1 MTNSIEEISNSDV
14 IFVIGSN
21 TTEQHPVIGMRII
34 EAVKKNGAKLIV
46 ADPRRIPLVEFSSIF
61 AEIKPG
67 TNLAFINSIMNVI
80 ISEGLENKKFIEE
93 RTEGYEELRES
104 VAEYTPE
111 WAAEITGIAAETI
124 REIARTY
131 ASGKNAAI
139 LYTMGITQHITGS
152 MNVSALANLTMLA
165 GQIGKPSS
173 GLNPLRGQNNVQGAC
188 DMGALTDS
196 LPGYQKPNDEKAIK
210 RFEEAW
216 GSDFAR
222 KKGLTV
228 TQIFDAAIED
238 KIKSIYIIGENPLL
252 SDSDTNH
259 VRKALEN
266 LDFLVVQD
274 IFMTET
280 AKMANVVLPASSFM
294 EKDGTFTNTERRV
307 QRVRKV
313 IEPVGGSKPDW
324 EILSGIIKAMGF
336 DLEYN
341 SPSDIMEEIRKV
353 VPIYEGITYER
364 IDSEGIQWPCTDT
377 NHPGTKYLHRE
388 NFSRGKGKFVAN
400 EYRSSGE
407 VICDDYPFIMTT
419 GRTQH
424 HYHTGTMTRR
434 SWALDRE
441 QPRGFIE
448 INPTDAKEL
457 GIRDNS
463 RVRVT
468 SRRGSIVVD
477 AKLTDKI
484 NPGVVF
490 MPIHFGESPVNK
502 LTNRNLD
509 PIAQIPEF
517 KVCSV
522 RIEVAK

>member
-61 AEIKPG
+61 AKIRPG
-67 TNLAFINSIMNVI
+67 TNLAFINSIINVI
-80 ISEGLENKKFIEE
+80 ISEGLENKKFIED
-93 RTEGYEELRES
+93 RTEGYEELKES
-104 VAEYTPE
+104 VSDYTPE
-111 WAAEITGIAAETI
+111 WAAEITGIDANTI

-131 ASGKNAAI
+131 ASAKNAAI
-139 LYTMGITQHITGS
+139 LYTMGITQHVTGT
-152 MNVSALANLTMLA
+152 MNVSALANLTMLM

-188 DMGALTDS
+188 DMGALSDS
-196 LPGYQKPNDEKAIK
+196 LPGYQKANDEKAIK
-210 RFEEAW
+210 RFEKVW
-216 GSDFAR
+216 VSDFAR
-222 KKGLTV
+222 EKGLTV
-228 TQIFDAAIED
+228 TQMFDAAMNDE
-238 KIKSIYIIGENPLL
+238 IKSLFIIGENPLL
-252 SDSDTNH
+252 SDSDMNH
-259 VRKALEN
+259 VKKALES

-280 AKMANVVLPASSFM
+280 AQMADVVLPAASFM

-313 IEPVGGSKPDW
+313 IEPIGNSMEDW
-324 EILSGIIKAMGF
+324 KILLGIIKAMGCQA
-336 DLEYN
+336 DYN
-341 SPSDIMEEIRKV
+341 SPKDIMEEIRSLI
-353 VPIYEGITYER
+353 PIYGGITYDR
-364 IDSEGIQWPCTDT
+364 IEKEGIQWPCTDL
-377 NHPGTKYLHRE
+377 NHPGTKYLHKDV
-388 NFSRGKGKFVAN
+388 FSRGKGKFVVN
-400 EYRSSGE
+400 NYRGSGE
-407 VICDDYPFIMTT
+407 VTDDEYPLILTT

-448 INPTDAKEL
+448 INPEDAEKM
-457 GIRDNS
+457 GIRNNS
-463 RVRVT
+463 KVRVT

-484 NPGVVF
+484 NSGVVF

-509 PIAQIPEF
+509 PVSQIPEF
-517 KVCSV
+517 KVSSV
-522 RIEVAK
+522 RIEVVK

>member
-1 MTNSIEEISNSDV
+1 MTNSIEEISNADV

-34 EAVKKNGAKLIV
+34 EAIKKNGAKLIV
-46 ADPRRIPLVEFSSIF
+46 ADPRRIPLVEFSSIY

-67 TNLAFINSIMNVI
+67 TNLAFINSIINVI
-80 ISEGLENKKFIEE
+80 IAEGLENKKFIEE
-93 RTEGYEELRES
+93 RTEGFEELKKS
-104 VAEYTPE
+104 VSEYTPE
-111 WAAEITGIAAETI
+111 WAAEITGIDADTI

-139 LYTMGITQHITGS
+139 LYTMGITQHITGT

-188 DMGALTDS
+188 DMGALADS
-196 LPGYQKPNDEKAIK
+196 LPGYQKPDDEHAIK
-210 RFEEAW
+210 RFEAAW

-222 KKGLTV
+222 GKGLTA
-228 TQIFDAAIED
+228 TQIFGATEKD
-238 KIKSIYIIGENPLL
+238 KVKSIYIIGENPLL

-259 VRKALEN
+259 VKHALES

-280 AKMANVVLPASSFM
+280 AKMANVVLPAASFM
-294 EKDGTFTNTERRV
+294 EKEGTFTNTDRRV

-313 IEPVGGSKPDW
+313 IEPIGNSMADW
-324 EILSGIIKAMGF
+324 EILSGIIKAL
-336 DLEYN
+336 DHEAEYS
-341 SPSDIMEEIRKV
+341 SPSDIMEEIRRV
-353 VPIYEGITYER
+353 VPIYGGITYDR
-364 IDSEGIQWPCTDT
+364 IENEGIQWPCTDL
-377 NHPGTKYLHRE
+377 NHPGTKYLHKE
-388 NFSRGKGKFVAN
+388 NFSRGKGKFVVN
-400 EYRSSGE
+400 EYRGSGE
-407 VICDDYPFIMTT
+407 EVCNEYPFIMTT

-448 INPTDAKEL
+448 INPADAEKL
-457 GIRDNS
+457 GIRDNAK
-463 RVRVT
+463 VRVT
-468 SRRGSIVVD
+468 SKRGSIIAD
-477 AKLTDKI
+477 AKLTDKV
-484 NPGVVF
+484 NQGVVF

-509 PIAQIPEF
+509 PVAQIPEF